1 MDFNFKLYT
10 NGLQA
15 IPCILGWEIKPGSE
29 EKFLSYHSY
38 FYETAAIS

>member
-1 MDFNFKLYT
+1 MDFKLYA

-15 IPCILGWEIKPGSE
+15 IPCILGCEIKPGWE

-38 FYETAAIS
+38 FYETAVLS